1 MSQLIIENLVK
12 NYGQKPVVNQ
22 LNITV
27 ESGEMLSLLGPSGC
41 GKTTTLRMIAGMH
54 DPTSG
59 SIRLD
64 GKELTRIAP
73 HKRNIGLVF
82 QNYALFPHL
91 NVFENVAFG
100 LKRHG
105 VPKSEI
111 RERVEAALHSVRLN
125 EFAERFPAQMS
136 GGQQQRVALARTLVL
151 KPPLVL
157 FDEPLSNLDAK
168 LRQALGIE
176 IRVLQRKFGFTGIFV
191 THDQEEAMVI
201 SDRIA
206 VMNGGNIVQIGTP
219 QQIYMH
225 PVDPFVADFVGESN
239 LYPITNVTA
248 SEGFWRF
255 ELSKGNIISA
265 EKTGNGSAPTYV
277 MVRPEAVSVR
287 RKGVDDQPVPEAGFN
302 AVAGEVTFINYSGSS
317 YLIGVAIESLDEQFI
332 VRLQNTRKELDLRVG
347 EEAVVQWPVHDTLT
361 F

>member
-1 MSQLIIENLVK
+1 MSQLIIDNLVK
-12 NYGQKPVVNQ
+12 QYGNSTVVNN

-27 ESGEMLSLLGPSGC
+27 NSGEMLSLLGPSGC

-64 GKELTRIAP
+64 GKELTNIAP

-91 NVFENVAFG
+91 NVFDNVAFG
-100 LKRHG
+100 LRRHH
-105 VPKSEI
+105 VPKSDI
-111 RERVEAALHSVRLN
+111 KDRVMSALQSVQLDNFAARY
-125 EFAERFPAQMS
+125 PAQMS

-176 IRVLQRKFGFTGIFV
+176 IRALQREYGFTGIFV

-206 VMNGGNIVQIGTP
+206 VMNGGNIVQIGFP
-219 QQIYMH
+219 QEIYMH
-225 PVDPFVADFVGESN
+225 PASPFVADFVGESN
-239 LYPITNVTA
+239 LYPVSGVATA
-248 SEGFWRF
+248 DGLWEF
-255 ELSKGNIISA
+255 ELSEGNRIVA
-265 EKTGNGSAPTYV
+265 EKNDTAAPPSHV
-277 MVRPEAVSVR
+277 MIRPESASVR
-287 RKGVDDQPVPEAGFN
+287 RREAEPVDAGLRDVN
-302 AVAGEVTFINYSGSS
+302 TLTGEVAFINYSGSS
-317 YLIGVAIESLDEQFI
+317 YLIGITLKQLGQPFI
-332 VRLQNTRKELDLRVG
+332 IRLQNTRKPLELQIGD
-347 EEAVVQWPVHDTLT
+347 EAVAEWPVHETLT